1 MSINIKNFKISAT
14 KIAAARKN
22 MQSFYE
28 HGGDNTNPL
37 ANPIHALFGSW
48 EESADLPDFFK
59 DAGKKKTLKQY
70 ALTLG
75 QLLELVQK
83 SYDPVSLKVDTGA
96 WEKLSHDL
104 YGAEGQP
111 EGSAFTCKELES
123 LAYGTREHYKLV
135 SVASGFDWSARGLN
149 TMSLL
154 KGTGMSALVPRDMWD
169 NWSLAVLVSIWVI
182 YEGLGLSGYNAKVI
196 KWHAAM
202 RFYCRKG
209 HLDKFDLGILEGYRA
224 TCPRDYDLLW
234 AVFKD
239 FLKSEG
245 IQQDV
250 VNNQDMWEVILF
262 LAHGRE
268 IQSQYALRGKLSQ
281 HLGKY
286 TLGDLSAEETQF
298 LVLASQL
305 QRAAAKGKL
314 SLDEGDEYET
324 PTGLVH
330 ALNSSK
336 FDDMWDMLKGIQR
349 PNIGVKMLLDVFPIL
364 SKWSATRS
372 QLIEEE
378 NNM

>member
-1 MSINIKNFKISAT
+1 MSINIKNFKISSA
-14 KIAAARKN
+14 KIAQARKN

-28 HGGDNTNPL
+28 HNGENTSPL

-48 EESADLPDFFK
+48 EESSDMPDFFK

-83 SYDPVSLKVDTGA
+83 SYDPISLKVDTGS
-96 WEKLSHDL
+96 WESLAKEL

-154 KGTGMSALVPRDMWD
+154 KGTGMSQLVPVDMWN
-169 NWSLAVLVSIWVI
+169 NWALAVLVSIWVI
-182 YEGLGLSGYNAKVI
+182 YEGLGLSGYNPKVI

-202 RFYCRKG
+202 RLYCRKG
-209 HLDKFDLGILEGYRA
+209 SLDKFDLGILSDYRA
-224 TCPRDYDLLW
+224 NNPRDYDLLW
-234 AVFKD
+234 SVFKD

-245 IQQDV
+245 IQESV
-250 VNNQDMWEVILF
+250 ILNQDMWEVILF

-268 IQSQYALRGKLSQ
+268 IQSQYALKGKLSQ
-281 HLGKY
+281 HLAKY
-286 TLGDLSAEETQF
+286 TLGGLEATETQF

-330 ALNSSK
+330 ALNGPK
-336 FDDMWDMLKGIQR
+336 FEDMWEMLKGIQR
-349 PNIGVKMLLDVFPIL
+349 PNVGVKMLLDIFPIL
-364 SKWSATRS
+364 SKWSSTRS
-372 QLIEEE
+372 RLIEEE

>member
-1 MSINIKNFKISAT
+1 MSINIKNFKISSA
-14 KIAAARKN
+14 KIAQARTN
-22 MQSFYE
+22 MRSFYE
-28 HGGDNTNPL
+28 HGGENTSPL

-48 EESADLPDFFK
+48 EESSDMPDFFK

-83 SYDPVSLKVDTGA
+83 SYDPLTLKVDTGA
-96 WEKLSHDL
+96 WEKLAHDL

-111 EGSAFTCKELES
+111 EGSAFTCKELED
-123 LAYGTREHYKLV
+123 LGYGTREHYKLV

-149 TMSLL
+149 MMSLL
-154 KGTGMSALVPRDMWD
+154 KGTRMSSLVPEDMWL

-202 RFYCRKG
+202 RLYCRKG
-209 HLDKFDLGILEGYRA
+209 NLDKFDLGVLESYRA
-224 TCPRDYDLLW
+224 TNPRDYDLLW
-234 AVFKD
+234 SVFKD

-250 VNNQDMWEVILF
+250 IDNKDMWEVILF

-268 IQSQYALRGKLSQ
+268 IQSQYALRGEVSQ

-286 TLGDLSAEETQF
+286 TLGELSAIETQF
-298 LVLASQL
+298 LVLASQM

-314 SLDEGDEYET
+314 SLDEGDEYDT

-330 ALNSSK
+330 ALNYSK
-336 FDDMWDMLKGIQR
+336 FNDMWDMLRGIQR

-372 QLIEEE
+372 QLIEAET
-378 NNM
+378 NM